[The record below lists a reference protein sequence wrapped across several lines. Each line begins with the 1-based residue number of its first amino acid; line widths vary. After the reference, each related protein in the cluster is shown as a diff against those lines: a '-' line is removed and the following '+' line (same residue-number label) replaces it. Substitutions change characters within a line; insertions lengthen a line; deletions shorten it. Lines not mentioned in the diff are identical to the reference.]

1 MARAFGTFLG
11 RKVQET
17 MLNPNLK
24 LNPKL
29 FDSEIEQKATRT
41 GYGEGLVELGE
52 KNPNVVVLTA
62 DLSESTQAEEFEK
75 KFPDRFFECGVAEQN
90 MAAIAAGLGIS
101 EKIPFISSYATFSP
115 GKNWE
120 TIRTTIVYN
129 KSNVK
134 IAGHHAGIVTGP
146 DGATHQATE
155 DIASIRA
162 WPGITIFVPCDS
174 IEAKKATVK
183 AAEIDGPVY
192 LRFTRDK
199 TPIITTSD
207 TPFDEKIQIFWEEDP
222 SAGSGPKAVIFATGH
237 ILYNALLAAKEL
249 DTEGIEVLV
258 ANVATIKPLDEKTV
272 VDLAKKTG
280 AVVTIEDHQVMGG
293 LGGAIAEVLAKN
305 NPTPMEFV
313 GLQDTFAESGTP
325 KELMTKYKMDKNA
338 IIEAVRKVIS
348 RK

>member
-1 MARAFGTFLG
+1 
-11 RKVQET
+11 
-17 MLNPNLK
+17 MLNLYLK
-24 LNPKL
+24 LSPKI
-29 FDSEIEQKATRT
+29 FDENVEQKATRT

-62 DLSESTQAEEFEK
+62 DLSESTQTEKFEK

-101 EKIPFISSYATFSP
+101 GKIPFISSYATFSP

-120 TIRTTIVYN
+120 TIRTTIIYN
-129 KSNVK
+129 QSNVK
-134 IAGHHAGIVTGP
+134 IAGHHSGVVTGP

-155 DIASIRA
+155 DIAITRA
-162 WPGITIFVPCDS
+162 WPGLTIFVPCDA
-174 IEAKKATVK
+174 IEAKKATIK
-183 AAEIDGPVY
+183 SAEIEGPVY

-199 TPIITTSD
+199 TPVITT
-207 TPFDEKIQIFWEEDP
+207 DETHFEVGKIQTFWDSENP
-222 SAGSGPKAVIFATGH
+222 QTVIFATGH

-249 DTEGIEVLV
+249 EKENVHVLV
-258 ANVATIKPLDEKTV
+258 ANVSTVKPIDEKSIIE
-272 VDLAKKTG
+272 LSKKTG
-280 AVVTIEDHQVMGG
+280 TIVTVEDHQVMGG

-325 KELMTKYKMDKNA
+325 KELMAKYKMDA
-338 IIEAVRKVIS
+338 PSIIEAVKKVIA